1 MLQDKTSLGIVQY
14 VTSLEGRPNV
24 KSNEAACKLKDF
36 HQWHTEWHIVILSCV
51 AMTDLAPQLVAT
63 SVRVCVLHPQFV
75 PAVDQLAI
83 R

>member
-1 MLQDKTSLGIVQY
+1 MLQDKTLLGILQF

-36 HQWHTEWHIVILSCV
+36 HQWHIVMSILSCV
-51 AMTDLAPQLVAT
+51 AMTDLARQLVAT
-63 SVRVCVLHPQFV
+63 SARVCVLHPQFV